1 MRHKLEIKVGDS
13 PYQAEVFV
21 NGQDILELIPIS
33 SVVVHIDA
41 NHFVDLALRIPID
54 EVSIKSKQINPVKLL
69 AGDIKV
75 SREALQAFI
84 NQLQEKLDDTTRS
97 V

>member
-21 NGQDILELIPIS
+21 NGQDILELIPVS
-33 SVVVHIDA
+33 SVAVHIDA

-69 AGDIKV
+69 AGDITV
-75 SREALQAFI
+75 SKEALRAFI
-84 NQLQEKLDDTTRS
+84 RELEDHLE
-97 V
+97 